1 MGGDRLSGKEMGLV
15 NEVRRGDKDSASLTI
30 FEYAAG
36 VKKVGLVVEG
46 NRRWLRLIGVVTR
59 LGLLLALKRN
69 CRGA

>member
-1 MGGDRLSGKEMGLV
+1 MRSGEEIKIV
-15 NEVRRGDKDSASLTI
+15 HKSLTI

-59 LGLLLALKRN
+59 LGLLLALNATVGELDICLGFKEIIK
-69 CRGA
+69 